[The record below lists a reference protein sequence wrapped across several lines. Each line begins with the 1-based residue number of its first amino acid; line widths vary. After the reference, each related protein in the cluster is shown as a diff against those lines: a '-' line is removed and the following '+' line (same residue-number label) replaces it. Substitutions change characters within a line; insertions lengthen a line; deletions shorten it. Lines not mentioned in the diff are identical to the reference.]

1 MPHFECGAFNH
12 SATCPQVV
20 PLALPPVE
28 ACRDLHAM
36 AAAHKQNRRHARAI
50 HTDDVN

>member
-36 AAAHKQNRRHARAI
+36 ALLHKRLDAGAGALLAP
-50 HTDDVN
+50 